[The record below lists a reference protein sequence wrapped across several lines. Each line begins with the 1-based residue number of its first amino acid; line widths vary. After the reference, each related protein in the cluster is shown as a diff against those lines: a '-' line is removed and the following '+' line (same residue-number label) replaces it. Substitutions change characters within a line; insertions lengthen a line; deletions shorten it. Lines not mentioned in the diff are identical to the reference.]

1 MSYLNKA
8 GTLIWNMVF
17 KGSNQTILFNFFFFL
32 QLSSVRPLIPKKIKV
47 LSLIL
52 TIL

>member
-8 GTLIWNMVF
+8 EALIWNMAF
-17 KGSNQTILFNFFFFL
+17 KGTNQTFFFSFLFFL
-32 QLSSVRPLIPKKIKV
+32 QLSSVKPLIPKKIKV
-47 LSLIL
+47 LSLTL

>member
-8 GTLIWNMVF
+8 ETLTWNMAF
-17 KGSNQTILFNFFFFL
+17 KGTNQTFFLIFFFFL
-32 QLSSVRPLIPKKIKV
+32 QLSSVKPLIPKKIKV